1 MRSEDVVEVYW
12 ARDTQD
18 AHRVVTMLKA
28 NGIPAKVVGETLEGV
43 AIEMMFVP
51 SISPR
56 VWAPRSCEAKA
67 LELIEARKTAD
78 ESATGWVCARCGSEV
93 DAGFDICWNCE
104 GERG

>member
-12 ARDTQD
+12 ARDAQD
-18 AHRVVTMLKA
+18 AHRIVAMLKA

-56 VWAPRSCEAKA
+56 VWVPRSCEAKA
-67 LELIEARKTAD
+67 IELIEAAKTAD
-78 ESATGWVCARCGSEV
+78 DSATAWVCARCGAEV
-93 DAGFDICWNCE
+93 DAGFEICWSCQAP
-104 GERG
+104 RA